1 MQDVGN
7 FLVGSNSR
15 AAGNRSRAI
24 GWVPKHTTE
33 DMLRSIRAEVETEM
47 KSQKN

>member
-15 AAGNRSRAI
+15 AVGNRSRSI

-33 DMLRSIRAEVETEM
+33 DMLRSVRAEVEAELRE
-47 KSQKN
+47 KE